1 MKAHVKIRKRRA
13 SHIGV
18 RPLSSPDKRAEEE
31 NGLDAEH
38 SKDSCEHSMCVEG

>member
-1 MKAHVKIRKRRA
+1 MMAQVRIRKRRA

-18 RPLSSPDKRAEEE
+18 RSLSSPGERAEEE